1 MTAFAEIWTETME
14 QFTFCKMGVSMI
26 WKFSL
31 AISLMIRLNLLKY
44 SYIICLE
51 VQRFFLLLWWHW
63 WGRTSMEMFPAII
76 LNLSTLLL
84 SIFTKLCWQQNIH
97 IHFIQRIITKNNQ
110 LPECPRIVIIVSK
123 MRRPYR
129 GKDGNMKEGTFS
141 SIR

>member
-1 MTAFAEIWTETME
+1 MTSMTAFDQIWTETME

-26 WKFSL
+26 RKFSL

-51 VQRFFLLLWWHW
+51 VQRFFSPFVA
-63 WGRTSMEMFPAII
+63 RQFPAII

-110 LPECPRIVIIVSK
+110 LPECPRNVIIVSK